1 MTTKT
6 RTRVSG
12 STIAIVTLSI
22 LLATSI
28 AIGIALAYF
37 TATTNVAGTITLGN
51 PVTVSITQGGAS
63 VASLTFGNNALPGS
77 TYSQAIGISAPA
89 SMTDALMRAK
99 LVITNTDSASVNV
112 TATTTADWTLAADE
126 YYYYY
131 GTVSAN
137 DSINFVTQ
145 ITIPTTLTN
154 SDANKT
160 FTISVI
166 VETIQQA
173 NNAANATWTTA
184 PSAWLNQYSPA
195 AAA

>member
-1 MTTKT
+1 MATKT
-6 RTRVSG
+6 RRRVSG

-22 LLATSI
+22 LLVASI

-51 PVTVSITQGGAS
+51 PVTVGITQGGAS

-77 TYSQAIGISAPA
+77 TYDQAIGISAPA
-89 SMTDALMRAK
+89 SMTEALMRAK

-112 TATTTADWTLAADE
+112 TATTTADWTLATDE

-184 PSAWLNQYSPA
+184 PAAWLNQYSPVA
-195 AAA
+195 S